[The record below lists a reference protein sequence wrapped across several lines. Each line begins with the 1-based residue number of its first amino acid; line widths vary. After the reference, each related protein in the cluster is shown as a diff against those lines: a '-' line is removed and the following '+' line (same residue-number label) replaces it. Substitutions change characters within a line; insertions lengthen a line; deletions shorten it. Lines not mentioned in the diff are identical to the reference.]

1 MGKISITVR
10 IPALDIT
17 CDFTV
22 PCNMSVK
29 NAVNLIIR
37 ILNSESGISESCNN
51 AMLFDTS
58 DSKVLRPECS
68 FAQLGIFDGARLL
81 LM

>member
-37 ILNSESGISESCNN
+37 ILNSEYG
-51 AMLFDTS
+51 MFDTS

>member
-22 PCNMSVK
+22 PCIMSVK
-29 NAVNLIIR
+29 N
-37 ILNSESGISESCNN
+37 SEYGISESCNN